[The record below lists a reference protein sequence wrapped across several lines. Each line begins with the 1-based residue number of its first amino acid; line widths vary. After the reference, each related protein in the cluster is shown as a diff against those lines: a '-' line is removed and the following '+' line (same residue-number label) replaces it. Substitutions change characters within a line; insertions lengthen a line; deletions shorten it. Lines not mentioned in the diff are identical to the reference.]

1 MDIVSATIRLYQ
13 QALQEAGRSFVQCWI
28 IAVAVVVFA
37 VLLLIIMNIAGVLG
51 FLGGFLVGFA
61 NAFMVGWTLSLVEQ
75 AVQGARRLG
84 WQDVW
89 SSAGQYFGDV
99 ITLGFILWIPL
110 QFLQMG
116 MQSNPYGSVIVSAV
130 FLLLFILL
138 NPIPEV
144 IYQGR
149 HGSPL
154 DAMKDSY
161 DFVLENWIEW
171 FLPLALV
178 LGPLGLTFFFS
189 VAGGGGRLVGLDFF
203 QLLQFPFT
211 VMTMWGHYVGLPE
224 GVTSLVVILL
234 TPLATIFILF
244 FRGHLFAA
252 LSGTSRR
259 QRLFKQRSFRG

>member
-1 MDIVSATIRLYQ
+1 MDIVSATIQLYQ
-13 QALQEAGRSFVQCWI
+13 QALRAAGRSFVQCWI
-28 IAVAVVVFA
+28 IALAVVAFA
-37 VLLLIIMNIAGVLG
+37 ILLFVIMIVAGSLG
-51 FLGGFLVGFA
+51 FLGGFLIGFG
-61 NAFMVGWTLSLVEQ
+61 NAFFVGWTLRLVEQ
-75 AVQGARRLG
+75 AVLGARRLG

-89 SSAGQYFGDV
+89 DSAGQYFGDV

-116 MQSNPYGSVIVSAV
+116 MQGNPYGSLIVSGV

-138 NPIPEV
+138 NPIPEI

-161 DFVLENWIEW
+161 EFVLENWMEW
-171 FLPLALV
+171 FLPLALI
-178 LGPLGLTFFFS
+178 LAPLGLTFFFS

-211 VMTMWGHYVGLPE
+211 VLTMWGQYLGLPE
-224 GVTSLVVILL
+224 GITSLAVVLL
-234 TPLATIFILF
+234 TPLATIFMLF